1 VPSSP
6 PAPRTLAAD
15 RAAGVSTVPATAL
28 RFAEVPFQLAA
39 GEAKDGKTPIEM
51 RARSGQPVN
60 HWYWGKI
67 VHDMAGFKAAKPT
80 IPVDYCHN
88 DREVLGFLNQFKASN
103 EGLDV
108 AGELVSFQPT
118 DRVAEVT
125 HKSRAGIPYEAS
137 IFFDRESMTLEEV
150 GPMAQATVNGYQLQ
164 GPALIVRQWSLRGV
178 AVCPYGYDGNT
189 ATKLSAADEADVP
202 VQFVSSSEPVMDGQ
216 AKPADTK
223 PADTKPAELATKPAE
238 GPFDADPLTKFRAEL
253 TKFTDAFGAENGLKW
268 FNEGCEFSAAQAKH
282 TEALT
287 SQHASQLKAKDA
299 TIAAQLAEIDGLKQ
313 KLSAVPRGEAE
324 PVSFAAGDKHEG
336 AAAGVDPSALK
347 FKLGDNLAKVAAGIK
362 LPGKK

>member
-1 VPSSP
+1 VPSSL
-6 PAPRTLAAD
+6 PAQRTLESD

-28 RFAEVPFQLAA
+28 RFAEIPFQLAA
-39 GEAKDGKTPIEM
+39 GETKDGKTPIQM

-88 DREVLGFLNQFKASN
+88 DREVLGFLNQFKATN
-103 EGLDV
+103 DGLDV
-108 AGELVSFQPT
+108 GGELVSFQPT

-189 ATKLSAADEADVP
+189 ATKLSAGEADVP
-202 VQFVSSSEPVMDGQ
+202 VQFVSSSEPVMDGK
-216 AKPADTK
+216 ANPTDTK
-223 PADTKPAELATKPAE
+223 PADTKPAELSTSPAAA
-238 GPFDADPLTKFRAEL
+238 PAPTPAPPASDPRAEFAQTL
-253 TKFTDAFGAENGLKW
+253 TKFTAKFGAENGSKW
-268 FNEGCEFSAAQAKH
+268 AAEGLSYEAALEKHAEGLATQLSSANEKLGQA
-282 TEALT
+282 E
-287 SQHASQLKAKDA
+287 
-299 TIAAQLAEIDGLKQ
+299 Q